1 MRKIISITSFSL
13 VLLCTNSLFAQKQTA
28 QEKELLKVYAKNELS
43 DLKKDGDKYA
53 VLCYAIDHAI
63 YMIDAPKDKDVSA
76 FPEIVINKDELP
88 TFTDLTIKISDRSQ
102 YFRVAGQNKLLI
114 VKSMYVLQLEM
125 KKTSKQ

>member
-63 YMIDAPKDKDVSA
+63 YIIDAPKDKDVSA

>member
-1 MRKIISITSFSL
+1 MRKIISITSFCL
-13 VLLCTNSLFAQKQTA
+13 VLMCTNSLFAQKQTA
-28 QEKELLKVYAKNELS
+28 QEKELLKVYAKSELS
-43 DLKKDGDKYA
+43 ELKKDGDKYA

>member
-1 MRKIISITSFSL
+1 M
-13 VLLCTNSLFAQKQTA
+13 CTNSLFAQKQTA
-28 QEKELLKVYAKNELS
+28 QEKELLKVYAKSELS
-43 DLKKDGDKYA
+43 ELKKDGDKYA

-63 YMIDAPKDKDVSA
+63 YIIDAPKDKDVSA

>member
-114 VKSMYVLQLEM
+114 VKSMCVLQLEM

>member
-1 MRKIISITSFSL
+1 MRKIISIPLFL
-13 VLLCTNSLFAQKQTA
+13 ALFCTNIVLAQKQTT
-28 QEKELLKVYAKNELS
+28 QEKELLKVYNKSELNNF
-43 DLKKDGDKYA
+43 KKDNDQFA

-76 FPEIVINKDELP
+76 FPEIAIKMDQVPL
-88 TFTDLTIKISDRSQ
+88 FTDLNIKISDRSQ

-125 KKTSKQ
+125 NKTSKQ

>member
-28 QEKELLKVYAKNELS
+28 QEKELLKVYAKSELS
-43 DLKKDGDKYA
+43 ELKKDGDKYA

>member
-1 MRKIISITSFSL
+1 MRKIISITSFCL
-13 VLLCTNSLFAQKQTA
+13 VLMCTNSLFAQKQTA
-28 QEKELLKVYAKNELS
+28 QEKELLKVYAKSELS
-43 DLKKDGDKYA
+43 ELKKDGDKYA
-53 VLCYAIDHAI
+53 ALCYAIDHAI
-63 YMIDAPKDKDVSA
+63 YIIDAPKDKDVSA

>member
-1 MRKIISITSFSL
+1 MRKIISITSFCL
-13 VLLCTNSLFAQKQTA
+13 VLMCTNSLFAQKQTA
-28 QEKELLKVYAKNELS
+28 QEKELLKVYAKSELS
-43 DLKKDGDKYA
+43 ELKKDGDKYA

-63 YMIDAPKDKDVSA
+63 YIIDAPKDKDVSA